1 MALVRFCQGDRLQGT
16 QRSGEAIRTRELAGG
31 GGGRR
36 SKPLKASYSLWA
48 GEGEARTPASRRVS
62 SPHAVGFAGGVSAG
76 SPPPA
81 AWLGCCCT
89 TLDGAFLSLGSIQF
103 YNDQE
108 PSHLQ
113 VGAQA
118 NQARGAQT

>member
-16 QRSGEAIRTRELAGG
+16 QRSGEAIRTWELV

-48 GEGEARTPASRRVS
+48 GEEEARMPASGRVS

-81 AWLGCCCT
+81 AWLGCCCA
-89 TLDGAFLSLGSIQF
+89 TLDGAFLSLSSIQF
-103 YNDQE
+103 YNDQA

-113 VGAQA
+113 VS
-118 NQARGAQT
+118 